1 MKIRRMCAHSVRTAV
16 FAHGPFGLDEIR

>member
-1 MKIRRMCAHSVRTAV
+1 V